1 VCTPLHLLALDL
13 YNRENL
19 KFAERLKLLKVQIS
33 GAILMRMLRFLPAYG
48 LGGIANIELRKWLK
62 SQVPN

>member
-1 VCTPLHLLALDL
+1 MCTPLHLLALDL